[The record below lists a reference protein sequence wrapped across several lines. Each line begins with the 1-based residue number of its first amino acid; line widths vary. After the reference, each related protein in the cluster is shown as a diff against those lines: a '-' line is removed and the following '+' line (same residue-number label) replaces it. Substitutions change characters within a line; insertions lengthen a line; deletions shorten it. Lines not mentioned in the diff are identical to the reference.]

1 MNSPHQSKPGI
12 DPRSQGDATLATG
25 SRLTPRIARWLLPLL
40 VVLVTVLV
48 FLPTL
53 ENRFVNWDDEKNFI
67 ENPHYRG
74 LGWTQLRWMFTT
86 LHLGPY
92 QPLSWM
98 TLGLDYLLWGL
109 NPVGYHLTNLLLHAA
124 NAVVFYFLT
133 LRLLPLALSP
143 PPGPGD
149 LPLRVVAGFAAL
161 IFAIHPLR
169 VESVAWATERRDV
182 LSGLFFLLTLLCYLR
197 AATTSTEDGTSR
209 RWLVGA
215 VSCYALSLLSKAIG
229 MTLPVILVVLDIYP
243 LRRLGGAPGQ
253 WFKPA
258 ARRIWWEKVPF
269 PLLAL
274 VAGVLALI
282 GQYEAGAMEPLER
295 SGVAARIAQTLYG
308 LAFYLWKTLVP
319 LRLSPLYLLPAQLDP
334 FAGPFLLSGAVVL
347 AISVGL
353 LVACRRWPAGLA
365 VWASYV
371 VILMPVSG
379 IVQIGMQ
386 IAADRY
392 TYLACLGWA
401 VLAGGGSL
409 VGWRAYINGRISRQL
424 FALMA
429 GLATLAVAGLGV
441 LTWKQVQVWHDS
453 ERLWR
458 HVLAVDPKSDVAHNN
473 LGFILVEQGQLD
485 EAIYHYRQA
494 LRIEPRDAN
503 FHLNLGIALARQGQ
517 LDEAIYHYRQA
528 LQLQPT
534 HAEVHDSLADAL
546 ANLGKV
552 EEAIH
557 HYLKAVK
564 IRPGFVQAHN
574 NLGNI
579 LSRQGKLDEAIQHY
593 QQALQIQPNFAQA
606 YNNLGAALVRQGK
619 LDEAI
624 SQYRQ
629 AVQIQPTYAEA
640 HSNLG
645 WALGQAGRL
654 EEAIVSY
661 QTALQVAPKDWPHRQ
676 FVQNKLNET
685 RARLQMDKSR

>member
-1 MNSPHQSKPGI
+1 M
-12 DPRSQGDATLATG
+12 
-25 SRLTPRIARWLLPLL
+25 
-40 VVLVTVLV
+40 TVAA

-53 ENRFVNWDDEKNFI
+53 QNEFVRWDDHINFL

-86 LHLGPY
+86 FHLGVY

-98 TLGLDYLLWGL
+98 VLGLQYLLWGM
-109 NPVGYHLTNLLLHAA
+109 NPVGYHVTSLLLHAT
-124 NAVVFYFLT
+124 NAVLVYLVAMRL
-133 LRLLPLALSP
+133 LRLAMPSSLEKREIALHIS
-143 PPGPGD
+143 
-149 LPLRVVAGFAAL
+149 AGFGAVL
-161 IFAIHPLR
+161 FAVHPLR
-169 VESVAWATERRDV
+169 VEAVAWASAQPYL
-182 LSGLFFLLTLLCYLR
+182 LSALFFLLSILVYLR
-197 AATTSTEDGTSR
+197 ACTIGRESQAGRPRVRGS
-209 RWLVGA
+209 LVLFTLAVFAKAIA
-215 VSCYALSLLSKAIG
+215 VSLPLVLL
-229 MTLPVILVVLDIYP
+229 VLDVYP
-243 LRRLGGAPGQ
+243 LRRLGGGPGRWFGLSVRPVWREKLPFFLIALAAAAVAPFAKAVGGT
-253 WFKPA
+253 
-258 ARRIWWEKVPF
+258 
-269 PLLAL
+269 L
-274 VAGVLALI
+274 V
-282 GQYEAGAMEPLER
+282 PLEKY
-295 SGVAARIAQTLYG
+295 GVSERLAQSLYG
-308 LAFYLWKTLVP
+308 LIFYLWKTGAP
-319 LRLSPLYLLPAQLDP
+319 LGLSPLYELPIHLNPLD
-334 FAGPFLLSGAVVL
+334 APFLLSAALVL
-347 AISVGL
+347 AISVS
-353 LVACRRWPAGLA
+353 LVMTRRWWPAGLA
-365 VWASYV
+365 TWVCYGAILLPNLG
-371 VILMPVSG
+371 VIR
-379 IVQIGMQ
+379 IGHQ

-392 TYLACLGWA
+392 SYLSCLGWM
-401 VLAGGGSL
+401 VLAGAGL
-409 VGWRAYINGRISRQL
+409 LACWRARMSGRIGRPL
-424 FALMA
+424 FALIAGFAMMA
-429 GLATLAVAGLGV
+429 TTGLGV
-441 LTWKQVQVWHDS
+441 LTWHQVQVWHDS